1 MAILDRFRGNSAAPR
16 THRGESSRLTGS
28 VPGPDG
34 RSFMRVCLEMEQ
46 LPGADGEETRM
57 RMHVSADFS
66 ALTALPAP
74 SAPSAPS
81 PGGTASGALAPA
93 RRWVAQRLASAP
105 IQRVL
110 APLAGK
116 TFNTWIHLRSSTAP
130 LDGGSRALV
139 PDGIERLGLR
149 LPDDGVPLH
158 AWSQDA
164 GDSHAQMT
172 VINLDAK
179 QLPPLL
185 RRLLGSRFQLGGTIV
200 NVVEPKRDDTA

>member
-1 MAILDRFRGNSAAPR
+1 MKLSGR
-16 THRGESSRLTGS
+16 

-34 RSFMRVCLEMEQ
+34 RSFMQIHLEMEQ
-46 LPGADGEETRM
+46 VPGANGEETRL

-66 ALTALPAP
+66 ALTALPP
-74 SAPSAPS
+74 PRSDER
-81 PGGTASGALAPA
+81 ALAPA
-93 RRWVAQRLASAP
+93 RRWVNHGLSSAP
-105 IQRVL
+105 VQKVL
-110 APLAGK
+110 APLADK
-116 TFNTWIHLRSSTAP
+116 TFSTWIQVRSSTAP

-139 PDGIERLGLR
+139 PGGIERLGLQ

-158 AWSQDA
+158 AWSHDS
-164 GDSHAQMT
+164 GDSHAQMA

-200 NVVEPKRDDTA
+200 NVVEPKRGD

>member
-1 MAILDRFRGNSAAPR
+1 MAILDRFRDDSAPPR
-16 THRGESSRLTGS
+16 ANRGESSRLTGT

-46 LPGADGEETRM
+46 TPGADGEETRM

-74 SAPSAPS
+74 SAPP
-81 PGGTASGALAPA
+81 PGRTGSGALAPA
-93 RRWVAQRLASAP
+93 RRWVAHRLASAP
-105 IQRVL
+105 IQRAL

-116 TFNTWIHLRSSTAP
+116 TFNTWIHLRTSTAP

-139 PDGIERLGLR
+139 PGGIERLGLQ

-158 AWSQDA
+158 AWSQDS
-164 GDSHAQMT
+164 GNSHAQMT
-172 VINLDAK
+172 VINLDAQ

-200 NVVEPKRDDTA
+200 NVVEPKRGD